1 MPRRGAQATPSAR
14 PRRCALDRRRNALVD
29 VPGVLGHRTL
39 VDGDRLRTG
48 VTAILP
54 HGGNLYV
61 EKAPGARYTINGY
74 GKAAGCPA
82 RRAGDDRE
90 PAAAHLD
97 ALGRPGLGG
106 RPEPRAGGQ
115 PRGRGRPRHGQR
127 DRRRVLRRLALGC
140 ARPGRAARARARGDR
155 SGRGRRGRRGR
166 DRAGTGTACF
176 GYKAGARWR
185 LAAHRGAHV
194 VGCLVCSNYGARRDL
209 HMLVGPVDI
218 DEDAL
223 SRRRPVGR
231 S

>member
-1 MPRRGAQATPSAR
+1 MLRRRAQATPSSATPLGASR
-14 PRRCALDRRRNALVD
+14 PANATRWSTCRACSWAN
-29 VPGVLGHRTL
+29 GTL

-54 HGGNLYV
+54 HGGNSTRRRCS
-61 EKAPGARYTINGY
+61 APATRSTATRHGTSSSPSAR
-74 GKAAGCPA
+74 
-82 RRAGDDRE
+82 DDRE

-97 ALGRPGLGG
+97 ALGRPGLEGG
-106 RPEPRAGGQ
+106 LLRAGGQ

-127 DRRRVLRRLALGC
+127 DRRRVLDGWLSDVRA
-140 ARPGRAARARARGDR
+140 PGRAARARARGDR

-166 DRAGTGTACF
+166 DRSGHRHRLLRC
-176 GYKAGARWR
+176 KAGIGGASRR
-185 LAAHRGAHV
+185 TEAHV

-223 SRRRPVGR
+223 SRRRPAGR